1 MCFFVMNMS
10 LLPIKET
17 VPYSSGGLSS
27 RLRAIALALR
37 GAPLQRL
44 PIHLKRSALHDFQNN
59 GREAVIVLRC
69 LAHHRSYHRH
79 VAVLYSAS
87 QRVGEQLF
95 RDGAHELGRITQQ
108 ALPQADHAIDLAAI
122 DKLA

>member
-27 RLRAIALALR
+27 RLRAVALALR

-59 GREAVIVLRC
+59 GREAVIVLRR
-69 LAHHRSYHRH
+69 LAHDGSYHRH
-79 VAVLYSAS
+79 IVVLYSPAE
-87 QRVGEQLF
+87 RVRESLF
-95 RDGAHELGRITQQ
+95 RDGAHELRGIEYKS
-108 ALPQADHAIDLAAI
+108 L
-122 DKLA
+122 